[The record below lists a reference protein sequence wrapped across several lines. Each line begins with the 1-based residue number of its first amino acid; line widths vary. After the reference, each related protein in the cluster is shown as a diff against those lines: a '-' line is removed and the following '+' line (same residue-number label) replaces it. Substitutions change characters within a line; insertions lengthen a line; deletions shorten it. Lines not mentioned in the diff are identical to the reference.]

1 MGSTADAYRE
11 KQEHSA
17 ARAAFVLDDP
27 MTGDDSSNEPF
38 LGVATPDNENRV
50 CTHQRQTFQE
60 GAAAS
65 PQPFFVGREAVSRCR
80 KTLYGAGKPLA
91 GN

>member
-1 MGSTADAYRE
+1 MVSTADAYRE
-11 KQEHSA
+11 KQEHLA
-17 ARAAFVLDDP
+17 VRAAFVLDDP
-27 MTGDDSSNEPF
+27 MTGDDSSDEQF
-38 LGVATPDNENRV
+38 QGGGDPDAENWSAHINDRPSK
-50 CTHQRQTFQE
+50 R

-65 PQPFFVGREAVSRCR
+65 PQPFFVAREAVSRCR